1 MPHGGRRPGA
11 GAPRNTM
18 SRIKT
23 GVYSQQLREALFS
36 SDPDAWKNYL
46 ARINDPKIRE
56 RVTLE
61 AALIW
66 VRRRFT

>member
-1 MPHGGRRPGA
+1 MQHGGRRQGA
-11 GAPRNTM
+11 GAPRNTL

-23 GVYSQQLREALFS
+23 GRYSKQLREALFS

-46 ARINDPKIRE
+46 ARIHDPKIRE